1 MIRRAVDT
9 NVLIYAHIPSF
20 AEHEVVRA
28 FLLRQLRQ
36 QDVRLVVTPG
46 ILHEFVHVITDSRRF
61 EPPVKMSEAL
71 ALARLYL
78 ERTNVECVCT
88 DEKTLL
94 QAFELMEEHRLGRKR
109 IADTLLATV
118 LLQNGVSEIITCNP
132 SDFKPFGDLQVLD
145 PRGS

>member
-28 FLLRQLRQ
+28 YLIRQLRQ
-36 QDVRLVVTPG
+36 QGVQLVVTPG
-46 ILHEFVHVITDSRRF
+46 ILHEFVHVITDSLRF
-61 EPPVKMSEAL
+61 EPPVKMLEAL

-78 ERTNVECVCT
+78 ERTNVECVCS
-88 DEKTLL
+88 DEQTLL
-94 QAFELMEEHRLGRKR
+94 RAFDLMEEYRLGRKR

-118 LLQNGVSEIITCNP
+118 LLQNGVNEIITCNP
-132 SDFKPFGDLQVLD
+132 DDFKPFVDLQVID
-145 PRGS
+145 PRH